1 MAPNNNT
8 NPSNTNTTQTPPVP
22 MPPPPNLMSGQIT
35 SSLKSG
41 TASIILN
48 KTNTPQSQPPTQ
60 PIQLGQGIG
69 SNTINSASSSTS
81 SDPGESSSFVKNIM
95 HRVPI
100 FHSRTKSF
108 GGTTTTS
115 SSLGT
120 ISTPQSARGSL
131 KLDQPTLTIS
141 SASPPTKET
150 NTKTNNNTNLSV
162 STISASPTTTSS
174 NNPQEKSSSTSSNG
188 SDLGPSLV
196 KSISSPSLKPLA
208 PSLSNSTSTPNIS
221 SIDAN
226 GSSANY
232 AQHSHSNNKH
242 LAFTFTN
249 FSNVP
254 SVLMNHIVVHE
265 KSQQEKSSCNS
276 GNNKSKDDLSTSTIV
291 SEKSSTSISSGLSR
305 SSSESTSLT
314 SASSSS
320 LSSSAAIFT
329 NTTTN
334 NATVTSSSTTTSQ
347 TNENTVP
354 SSSSTTRDYSS
365 TTVNTT
371 LPPTGFLEFKTR
383 CVSFPCYEG
392 SPLQQIGFLPSANQI
407 QNGAQISHSSSNP
420 SLTHSNSGTQLNT
433 LATGTPTGM
442 TRSKSRDSGIS
453 ASLADVNKNNMF
465 WKNAPYDPHYVYK
478 YNVAEVMTYISN
490 CNNSGITNAA
500 NANTLLYHDIVIY
513 YKDKYRNAMT
523 VDAKTQGDSKSQT
536 PQKSSSSKTSSFPN
550 SVFIKDLSMNGLIF
564 HGTRIHTRHQKYDP
578 VNVLTHLNY
587 YLQLYN
593 LKVQKNF
600 SLFYNVYRLHYDP
613 KTGSVSNASSSTSTS
628 TPSNNEIEEITLIAY
643 PFVEYPFIDSN
654 DEKYTDKVNSLP
666 PRHATN
672 VVAESLFHFIYLE
685 SKGTFV
691 FEANEIYCYGS
702 YLFGKFD
709 CRIFDNG
716 GIPIPQKNKG
726 KTSPSEDPLA
736 SPQSKKIEPNSSG
749 SNSSNSSTN
758 SSSSSSSNTTNNS
771 TPSGTG
777 GSNSSSTG
785 NFSEYL
791 EVKRFFSR
799 HQCNDV
805 CKELNL
811 LKHPAQMDYYRQVE
825 QSIFKF
831 LNHHVVS
838 TQQSFSNIEVN
849 DSPSSIIPFVW
860 RDPFNNNFH
869 KPKPSLVS
877 QNSIGSNL
885 SVAISDTM
893 NTTTTS
899 NNNNMGF
906 DFNKKQ
912 LPLTITYFQEQ
923 GKRNYMEDRIFFVN
937 KSFDIFHNQRAA
949 VLCVFD
955 GHGGYECAD
964 FLHQNFIYHLE
975 CYQSLVF
982 NIHEPIFS
990 RRDLLEYAFVKID
1003 EQYREK
1009 VVELNRSSASIK
1021 KNVPSPR
1028 TTSGITASAGSTG
1041 CTVFI
1046 TASEE
1051 EHNTYYITCANVG
1064 DSRAFMI
1071 HQSKIIPLSSDHKPF
1086 YEQERKRIEMFGSRV
1101 ENNRVCG
1108 LAVSRTFGDY
1118 YAKNNLDP
1126 TNPNAGIN
1134 VGFTQPINLNA
1145 NLRKQAVVALPE
1157 VVKHKIH
1164 LEKPK
1169 KVVEKRRDE
1178 KDGKEVMT
1186 STVTLSLP
1194 TLIVVASDGL
1204 FDVMSNSD
1212 VADYIYK
1219 QYYHHRVK
1227 DFGIIAK
1234 NLVNFCIYNRN
1245 STDNVSVIISSLHYT
1260 PEH

>member
-1 MAPNNNT
+1 MAPPTNNN
-8 NPSNTNTTQTPPVP
+8 NSNTNIPPIP

-48 KTNTPQSQPPTQ
+48 KTNNTPQSQPVTQ

-69 SNTINSASSSTS
+69 SNTINASSASSSSS

-120 ISTPQSARGSL
+120 ISAPNSARGSL
-131 KLDQPTLTIS
+131 KLDQPILTIS
-141 SASPPTKET
+141 TASPPTKET
-150 NTKTNNNTNLSV
+150 NTKTNGGNTTSV
-162 STISASPTTTSS
+162 STISASPTT
-174 NNPQEKSSSTSSNG
+174 QEKSSSGG

-196 KSISSPSLKPLA
+196 KSVSSPSFKPLP
-208 PSLSNSTSTPNIS
+208 PSLSNSTSTPNIA
-221 SIDAN
+221 SIDALT
-226 GSSANY
+226 GGTGANY
-232 AQHSHSNNKH
+232 PQNTHSSSKH

-265 KSQQEKSSCNS
+265 KSQHQQEKTSSC
-276 GNNKSKDDLSTSTIV
+276 NNKSKDDLSTIASD
-291 SEKSSTSISSGLSR
+291 KSSTSISSGLSR

-320 LSSSAAIFT
+320 LSSSSATICA
-329 NTTTN
+329 TTSTSKSTDV
-334 NATVTSSSTTTSQ
+334 ATSSSTTTPQKS
-347 TNENTVP
+347 ENAIP
-354 SSSSTTRDYSS
+354 SSSSSSSS
-365 TTVNTT
+365 TSNTT
-371 LPPTGFLEFKTR
+371 SSTSANINASLPPTGFLEFKTR

-407 QNGAQISHSSSNP
+407 QSGTQISHSSSNP

-433 LATGTPTGM
+433 LAAGTPTGL

-465 WKNAPYDPHYVYK
+465 WKNTPYDPHYVYK

-513 YKDKYRNAMT
+513 YKDKYRNAMSM
-523 VDAKTQGDSKSQT
+523 DAKTSSGDAKQQT
-536 PQKSSSSKTSSFPN
+536 PQKSSSNKTSSFPN

-613 KTGSVSNASSSTSTS
+613 KTGLVSNASSTTTTSS
-628 TPSNNEIEEITLIAY
+628 TPNNNEIEEITLIAY
-643 PFVEYPFIDSN
+643 PFVEYPFIDST

-691 FEANEIYCYGS
+691 FEANEMYCYGS

-716 GIPIPQKNKG
+716 GIPNPQKNKG
-726 KTSPSEDPLA
+726 KTSPIEDPLA
-736 SPQSKKIEPNSSG
+736 SPQSKKTDSH
-749 SNSSNSSTN
+749 
-758 SSSSSSSNTTNNS
+758 SSSSSNNNS
-771 TPSGTG
+771 TSSSTTTGTASTTNSG
-777 GSNSSSTG
+777 NSSSSNTG

-838 TQQSFSNIEVN
+838 TQQSFSNVETHE
-849 DSPSSIIPFVW
+849 SPSSIIPFVW
-860 RDPFNNNFH
+860 RDPFNNLH
-869 KPKPSLVS
+869 KPKPSLTS
-877 QNSIGSNL
+877 QN
-885 SVAISDTM
+885 
-893 NTTTTS
+893 S
-899 NNNNMGF
+899 NNNNLSVTSAESVGVSPTTSNTLGF

-937 KSFDIFHNQRAA
+937 KSFDTFHSQRAA

-975 CYQSLVF
+975 CYQSLIF

-1169 KVVEKRRDE
+1169 KVVEKRKDE
-1178 KDGKEVMT
+1178 KDGKEVIT
-1186 STVTLSLP
+1186 STVIPSLP

-1227 DFGIIAK
+1227 DFSIIAK

-1260 PEH
+1260 PDH